1 VTVYVPVFKM
11 AVGYV
16 VSFGRRWSVLEHL
29 LLIELAGQ
37 RHSVAVLATQ
47 VSLPERLVIEAL
59 INLLRAGWI
68 EVRSTESGVQFGAT
82 AAGRRR
88 ATEESLPE
96 ELQRK
101 TKWISLCADRLTGA
115 WLRADDLQLVHEKD
129 LPETANPLDPTLNT
143 FDTNDGTVR
152 DLLYL

>member
-1 VTVYVPVFKM
+1 MPS
-11 AVGYV
+11 A
-16 VSFGRRWSVLEHL
+16 SV
-29 LLIELAGQ
+29 
-37 RHSVAVLATQ
+37 
-47 VSLPERLVIEAL
+47 AL

-68 EVRSTESGVQFGAT
+68 EVRSTELGVQFGAT

-129 LPETANPLDPTLNT
+129 LPETANPLDPALNT

-152 DLLYL
+152 DLLYLEPDESFESFGTNI